1 MAGTADSFTGLYARP
16 TAVLPGPDGG
26 AAYYASQLY
35 LECFYVNGMNG
46 MTRVATIPFTM
57 PTGCVAFQD
66 SWVRFDDAGYMY
78 TAAQGAKY
86 PNFSAAGS
94 DTNWSREIFAKYRI
108 ADDGTN
114 QKLWE
119 VQTPFSGGG
128 NMSGYVTIAPDG
140 SWGALFGIL
149 PFNCATGEI
158 TYPSPQLVDS
168 PDDPGHLVYPVQ
180 CEYLQAGYG
189 SALVRQK
196 IYEFDPFRFK
206 NPKPAWGLSD
216 SIYALVAFDGTVVS
230 QADWDTLG
238 WKANPEIVDWALN
251 RAVPDYFSTVTV
263 VYANDQ
269 AGTTFDHQE
278 YVLDPATC
286 LPSHPGPRA
295 YARDGNAAGHAWS
308 ERLPGGGRRFDGT
321 GGNWYI
327 PWKASA
333 TGAFEPAVPSGAV
346 QLSKNIGVSH
356 NGLVVNEQAAPDNF
370 PTSYD
375 QFLTT
380 FTYGFIDTDGRY
392 EEHSTGDAFLHQ
404 PAIAI
409 WDFRPNLPGDS
420 ITAGIDSTRR
430 LFTAV

>member
-1 MAGTADSFTGLYARP
+1 MAGTPDTFTGLYARP

-26 AAYYASQLY
+26 GAYYATEMY
-35 LECFYVNGMNG
+35 LECYYVNGLNG

-78 TAAQGAKY
+78 TATQAAKY

-94 DTNWSREIFAKYRI
+94 DTNWSREVIAKYRI

-119 VQTPFSGGG
+119 VQTPFSAGG
-128 NMSGYVTIAPDG
+128 NMSGYITIAPDG
-140 SWGALFGIL
+140 SWGALFGLL
-149 PFNCATGEI
+149 PINCGTGEI
-158 TYPSPQLVDS
+158 TYPSPQLIDS
-168 PDDPGHLVYPVQ
+168 PDDPGNLVYPAQYRYVA
-180 CEYLQAGYG
+180 AGYG
-189 SALVRQK
+189 STLVRQK
-196 IYEFDPFRFK
+196 IYQYEPFRFK
-206 NPKPAWGLSD
+206 NPKPEWGLSD
-216 SIYALVAFDGTVVS
+216 SIYALVTFDGTVVS

-238 WKANPEIVDWALN
+238 WKTNSQIVGWALN
-251 RAVPDYFSTVTV
+251 RAVPDYFSVVTL

-269 AGTTFDHQE
+269 SGTTFDQQE
-278 YVLDPATC
+278 YILDPATC
-286 LPSHPGPRA
+286 LPSNPGPRA
-295 YARDGNAAGHAWS
+295 YARDGSTAGDLWA
-308 ERLPGGGRRFDGT
+308 ERLPGGGRRFDHT
-321 GGNWYI
+321 GGDWYI

-333 TGAFEPAVPSGAV
+333 TGAFEPAVASGAV
-346 QLSKNIGVSH
+346 QLGKNLGVSH
-356 NGLVVNEQAAPDNF
+356 NGLVVNDQAAPDNF

-392 EEHSTGDAFLHQ
+392 GEHAGGDSLLHQ
-404 PAIAI
+404 PAIGI
-409 WDFRPNLPGDS
+409 WDFRPNLPADS